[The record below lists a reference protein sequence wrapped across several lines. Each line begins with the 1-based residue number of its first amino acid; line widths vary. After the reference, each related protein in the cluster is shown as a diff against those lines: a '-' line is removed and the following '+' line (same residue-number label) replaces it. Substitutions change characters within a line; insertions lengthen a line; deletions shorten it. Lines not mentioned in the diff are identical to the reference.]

1 MKKTTIVDQTRTP
14 DGRVLTLDEHDGA
27 YTIRVDGSVLMPGLV
42 YGPATMH
49 RAARL
54 SKDPC

>member
-1 MKKTTIVDQTRTP
+1 MKNP
-14 DGRVLTLDEHDGA
+14 DGRMLTLDEHDGA